1 MKTISNPTFTTLLH
15 ELKLRHKDTFLQI
28 YEFYAVSGFLE
39 ISFVVDISLPEYEIS
54 ILDFGYYNA
63 IGWNVMEATKEQVL
77 ILETHAT
84 ELMRVVLLEEY
95 KIEQSLEVENIELIK
110 NHKEFINRL
119 LNRR

>member
-1 MKTISNPTFTTLLH
+1 MKTISDPTFTTLLH

-63 IGWNVMEATKEQVL
+63 IGWNVMTPTKDQEL

-95 KIEQSLEVENIELIK
+95 KIEQSLDAEKTESIK